1 MFDIRHLR
9 RTSPACPASIAVF
22 NFFQCRTCPA
32 WFIKLQPVWQ
42 KKEIILPTL
51 PFNPHHKNKHLIFC
65 QLYNTAVCRMTKL
78 QVNQIFFSQHLRV
91 YFSSNSYRA
100 QSPRETRV
108 AMFVFSCKVCY
119 NQALANM
126 VSTRL
131 TFVIK
136 LQMVSSRV
144 YVFRRKNSVLF
155 FIFLKDCKNILIFP
169 NTYCVSLRMFWISQI
184 EHIVLFKPI
193 RAPF

>member
-1 MFDIRHLR
+1 
-9 RTSPACPASIAVF
+9 
-22 NFFQCRTCPA
+22 
-32 WFIKLQPVWQ
+32 
-42 KKEIILPTL
+42 
-51 PFNPHHKNKHLIFC
+51 
-65 QLYNTAVCRMTKL
+65 MTKL
-78 QVNQIFFSQHLRV
+78 QVNQILFSQHFRV
-91 YFSSNSYRA
+91 YFSSNRYRA
-100 QSPRETRV
+100 PSPRETRV

-169 NTYCVSLRMFWISQI
+169 NTYVYIVYRFVCFEFLRSNTLYYLNQSERHFSSKNFMRPMIMRHFSHVVFPSGWKISHNARGGECFI
-184 EHIVLFKPI
+184 LKRHAHTYGKCLT
-193 RAPF
+193 